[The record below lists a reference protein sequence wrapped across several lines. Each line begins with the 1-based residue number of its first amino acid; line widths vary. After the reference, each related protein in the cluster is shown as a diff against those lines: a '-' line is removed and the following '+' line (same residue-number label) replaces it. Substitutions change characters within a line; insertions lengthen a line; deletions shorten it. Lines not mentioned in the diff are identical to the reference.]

1 MGCDG
6 GTIPTRDEL
15 VRTKKNPERKDKS
28 SVREYQWQYCHLTQQ
43 KLTQPIVSCQLGHLY
58 NKEAIVKML
67 LKRKNITGSND
78 TEEDEPILDTSV
90 VDHIRS
96 LKDIRELKLEN
107 NPVYDPKKA
116 KAPSGDGAY
125 NDTFQSAFICPIAGL
140 EMNGSYTFI
149 FDWTTGYVI
158 SERGHNVVKKDLT
171 YAIHDENIVVLNPDE
186 KSIQEEQNILKKN
199 TRKMLSKKLK
209 RTLGQETNSDTLEK
223 SKMSNKKAKSAIS

>member
-1 MGCDG
+1 
-6 GTIPTRDEL
+6 
-15 VRTKKNPERKDKS
+15 
-28 SVREYQWQYCHLTQQ
+28 
-43 KLTQPIVSCQLGHLY
+43 
-58 NKEAIVKML
+58 ML

-78 TEEDEPILDTSV
+78 IEEDEPILDTSV

-96 LKDIRELKLEN
+96 LKDVRELKLQN
-107 NPVYDPKKA
+107 NPIYDPKKA
-116 KAPSGDGAY
+116 KAPSGDGGY
-125 NDTFQSAFICPIAGL
+125 NETFQSAFICPIAGL

-186 KSIQEEQNILKKN
+186 KSVQEEQNILKKN

-209 RTLGQETNSDTLEK
+209 RTLGQQTNSDTLEK
-223 SKMSNKKAKSAIS
+223 SKMSNQKAKSAVS